1 MAEQLRRALRSCG
14 FCMSVGHTSF
24 ECPNRKGVETMALVR
39 LVVADDMSKSI
50 VLEMETAKRVA
61 KLLEELG
68 HKVTWK
74 G

>member
-1 MAEQLRRALRSCG
+1 
-14 FCMSVGHTSF
+14 MSVGHTSF
-24 ECPNRKGVETMALVR
+24 ECPNRKGVETMALVLVR
-39 LVVADDMSKSI
+39 LVVDDDMSKSI